1 VGALDLAG
9 RAEMVSA
16 VMSELLHLVAEAHAK
31 ALALKRGVEW
41 ESLDLAGRSEM
52 VSVAMS
58 QLGHLGPE
66 ASAKVLALQR
76 GLDWGSLS
84 PSA

>member
-41 ESLDLAGRSEM
+41 
-52 VSVAMS
+52 
-58 QLGHLGPE
+58 
-66 ASAKVLALQR
+66 
-76 GLDWGSLS
+76 
-84 PSA
+84 